1 MGAEGARLPRVL
13 FVIGS
18 LEAGGSE
25 GQLVALLERTH
36 GVHVDA
42 RLAALVSAADRRL
55 TDRVRTARVP
65 LVILGPQRNRAV
77 RLAASVIRFVR
88 LVHSTRPDLVYPWLE
103 QSALLA
109 APLARLVGIPVLVAR
124 RNVSGPYV
132 ERSRPIVSAIHAAE
146 RLAVLATANSSA
158 VAIETV
164 RRGIP
169 PGRVQVIANGYDPT
183 DSPPLPRHDV
193 VFLGYVARMRPKRPP
208 ATPRRAHRARYRH
221 AVAS

>member
-1 MGAEGARLPRVL
+1 MESGDARAMAARVDRWAL
-13 FVIGS
+13 RAPAS
-18 LEAGGSE
+18 LACCSLSAASEAGGSE

-36 GVHVDA
+36 GVHIDA
-42 RLAALVSAADRRL
+42 RLRTLVYAADRRL

-124 RNVSGPYV
+124 AGTSQAHTSNGRDQSSRRFTLPSGSPSSPLRTPA
-132 ERSRPIVSAIHAAE
+132 RSLSRQCAA
-146 RLAVLATANSSA
+146 AS
-158 VAIETV
+158 
-164 RRGIP
+164 RREEC
-169 PGRVQVIANGYDPT
+169 R
-183 DSPPLPRHDV
+183 
-193 VFLGYVARMRPKRPP
+193 
-208 ATPRRAHRARYRH
+208 
-221 AVAS
+221 